1 MKFGLRYANTG
12 PYVEAGRAVEL
23 AQAGEA
29 AGFESIWTVEHVV
42 VPHGYQST
50 YPYHESGRMAGGA
63 YDIPIPDPL
72 IWMTWVA
79 SATTRLKVATGI
91 LIVPQRNPVVT
102 AKAVAS
108 LDHLSGGRVL
118 LGVGVGWLRE
128 EFDALGANFDERA
141 AIYDEHLEAMRAL
154 WASDKATYEGR
165 YVSFRDVY
173 CLPRPPAGEV
183 PIIIGGHS
191 RAAARRAGRLG
202 DGFFPARGVPA
213 ELLDVVRSSA
223 EAAGRDPDRI
233 EITTSMPDD
242 LGQLPELARA
252 GVDRVLV
259 PVTPMA
265 GLPTAISGPD
275 DCARWADLIEA
286 NAGP

>member
-1 MKFGLRYANTG
+1 
-12 PYVEAGRAVEL
+12 
-23 AQAGEA
+23 
-29 AGFESIWTVEHVV
+29 
-42 VPHGYQST
+42 
-50 YPYHESGRMAGGA
+50 MAGGA

-102 AKAVAS
+102 AKAIAS

-128 EFDALGANFDERA
+128 EFDAIGANFDERA

-154 WASDKATYEGR
+154 WASDKASYEGR

-173 CLPRPPAGEV
+173 CLPRPPAGSV

-191 RAAARRAGRLG
+191 KAAARRAGRMG
-202 DGFFPARGVPA
+202 NGFFPARGVPDD
-213 ELLDVVRSSA
+213 LLAVVRSSA

-233 EITTSMPDD
+233 EVTTSMPED
-242 LGQLPELARA
+242 LDQLPELARA
-252 GVDRVLV
+252 GVDRILV

-265 GLPTAISGPD
+265 GLATVIASPD
-275 DCARWADLIEA
+275 DCARWAPIID
-286 NAGP
+286 NYR

>member
-1 MKFGLRYANTG
+1 
-12 PYVEAGRAVEL
+12 
-23 AQAGEA
+23 
-29 AGFESIWTVEHVV
+29 
-42 VPHGYQST
+42 
-50 YPYHESGRMAGGA
+50 
-63 YDIPIPDPL
+63 
-72 IWMTWVA
+72 MTWVA
-79 SATTRLKVATGI
+79 SATSRLKVATGI

-102 AKAVAS
+102 AKAVAT

-118 LGVGVGWLRE
+118 LGVGAGWLRE
-128 EFDALGANFDERA
+128 EFDAIGASFDERA
-141 AIYDEHLEAMRAL
+141 AVYDEHLEAMRAL
-154 WASDKATYEGR
+154 WADDRASYEGR

-173 CLPRPPAGEV
+173 CLPRPPAGSV

-213 ELLDVVRSSA
+213 ELLDVVRSAA

-242 LGQLPELARA
+242 LSQLPELARA
-252 GVDRVLV
+252 GVDRILV

-265 GLPTAISGPD
+265 GLETVIASPD
-275 DCARWADLIEA
+275 DCGRWAGIIEA
-286 NAGP
+286 NAAP